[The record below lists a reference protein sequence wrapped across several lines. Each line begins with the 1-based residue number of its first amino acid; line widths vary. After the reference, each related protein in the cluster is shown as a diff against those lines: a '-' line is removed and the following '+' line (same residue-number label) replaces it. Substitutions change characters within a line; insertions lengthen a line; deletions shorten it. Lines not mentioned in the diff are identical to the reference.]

1 MSSESK
7 LAQFFVGKKLRYYFG
22 SAFSLTNF
30 RRSLLLSWL
39 SIRGCIRGRN
49 TYWIRLL
56 RISTVPPLIWP
67 IFGPETTLSN
77 GTHLSADISSRKL
90 RLLLLAVL

>member
-56 RISTVPPLIWP
+56 RISTAAADMANIWP
-67 IFGPETTLSN
+67 
-77 GTHLSADISSRKL
+77 
-90 RLLLLAVL
+90 